1 MKLTL
6 LMVGALALGACA
18 ETDSV
23 TRLAPEYLQLSP
35 DEQNIWEDLSPAQR
49 DRAVLFITNGATL
62 VSSLGSQ

>member
-1 MKLTL
+1 MKITL
-6 LMVGALALGACA
+6 LLVGALALAACA
-18 ETDSV
+18 ETESV

-62 VSSLGSQ
+62 VSSLGAK

>member
-1 MKLTL
+1 MKITL
-6 LMVGALALGACA
+6 LLVGALALAACA
-18 ETDSV
+18 ETESV

-62 VSSLGSQ
+62 ISSLGSQ